1 MEAEDA
7 LPAKMKTW
15 GTGDSFF
22 RSAALRSFKVKYL
35 QMIAKMFICSVGSER
50 RGSRNRSQPDEV
62 RTKQFKREKGR
73 TSLVEMDPL
82 DLSDEQSVGGDLDSQ
97 LAPDQLG
104 QPLLVPV
111 LDGGPLGSERLLVS
125 GGHDAFEEVEV
136 FQPAVGA
143 EGRGEEGGEF
153 DVALVKPSSG
163 GDSVCER
170 KKECWSDIMV
180 PDEARI
186 K

>member
-1 MEAEDA
+1 
-7 LPAKMKTW
+7 MKTW

-22 RSAALRSFKVKYL
+22 RSAALRPFKVKYL
-35 QMIAKMFICSVGSER
+35 QMIAKMFICSVGPER

-62 RTKQFKREKGR
+62 KMRQIKREKGR
-73 TSLVEMDPL
+73 TSLVEMNPL

-104 QPLLVPV
+104 QTLLVPV
-111 LDGGPLGSERLLVS
+111 LDGGPLSSERLLVS
-125 GGHDAFEEVEV
+125 GGHDPLEEVEV
-136 FQPAVGA
+136 LQPGIGA

-153 DVALVKPSSG
+153 DVALVEPSSG

-170 KKECWSDIMV
+170 EKKCWSDV
-180 PDEARI
+180 VVLDEARI